1 MIRLRLARAVNTLF
15 MVLLIGSIGHAA
27 SAGHPLPSGLDVSFE
42 GKERKFGARN
52 IPGAL
57 FLPPAH
63 TGRVPLIISQ
73 HGSTRDGM
81 SFADGQGKT
90 DEYSTRIVHAGTQA
104 GFAVAVLDAFAGT
117 GLRPNAKRKF
127 PNATRYAVQLHEALR
142 RHPRIDADNVFY
154 TGFSYGAAQV
164 LKQQDARWAPVA
176 SPWRALA
183 AAEPGCNVVSLPAS
197 VPYSTLI
204 IKGGESHYAPAPCE
218 HYRDMIT
225 TAGNRVEYWLVP
237 EANHFFSANGEIVDG
252 VAVNGCA
259 DNPVIRY
266 PNGSRKFADGTVA
279 TRELFV
285 SRCITRQGGKGKSRE
300 YLDEVVRGVIAFF
313 ERQRR

>member
-1 MIRLRLARAVNTLF
+1 MIKLRLARALF
-15 MVLLIGSIGHAA
+15 TVLLIAPIGQAA
-27 SAGHPLPSGLDVSFE
+27 SGGQPLPSGLDVSFE
-42 GKERKFGARN
+42 GEERKFGART
-52 IPGAL
+52 IPSAL

-63 TGRVPLIISQ
+63 SGRVPLIISQ
-73 HGSTRDGM
+73 HGSSRDGT

-90 DEYSTRIVHAGTQA
+90 DEYSTRIVREGTQA

-117 GLRPNAKRKF
+117 GLRPNNKRKF
-127 PNATRYAVQLHEALR
+127 PDAARYAVQLHEALR
-142 RHPRIDADNVFY
+142 QHPRIDSDNVFY

-164 LKQQDARWAPVA
+164 LKQQGARWAPVN

-197 VPYSTLI
+197 VPYATLI
-204 IKGGESHYAPAPCE
+204 IKGGESHYGPAPCE
-218 HYRDMIT
+218 YYIDMIA
-225 TAGNRVEYWLVP
+225 TAGNQVEYWLLP
-237 EANHFFSANGEIVDG
+237 GANHFFSANGEIVDG
-252 VAVNGCA
+252 TAVNGCA

-266 PNGSRKFADGTVA
+266 PDGRRKFADGTVA

>member
-1 MIRLRLARAVNTLF
+1 MIRLLLVRALF
-15 MVLLIGSIGHAA
+15 VVLLIASVSQAA
-27 SAGHPLPSGLDVSFE
+27 SAGQPLPSNLDVSFE
-42 GKERKFGARN
+42 GNERKFGART
-52 IPGAL
+52 IPSAL
-57 FLPPAH
+57 VLPPAH
-63 TGRVPLIISQ
+63 SGRVPLIISQ
-73 HGSTRDGM
+73 HGSSRDGM
-81 SFADGQGKT
+81 SFANGQGKT
-90 DEYSTRIVHAGTQA
+90 DEYSTRLVREATQA

-117 GLRPNAKRKF
+117 GLRPNNKRKF
-127 PNATRYAVQLHEALR
+127 PNAALYALQLRDALMQ
-142 RHPRIDADNVFY
+142 HPRIDAGNVFY

-164 LKQQDARWAPVA
+164 LKQQDARWAPVT
-176 SPWRALA
+176 SPWRGLA

-197 VPYSTLI
+197 VPYATLI
-204 IKGGESHYAPAPCE
+204 IKGGESHYAPAPFE
-218 HYRDMIT
+218 YYRDMIAA
-225 TAGNRVEYWLVP
+225 AGNRVEYWLLP
-237 EANHFFSANGEIVDG
+237 KANHFFSANGEIVDG

-266 PNGSRKFADGTVA
+266 PNGRRKFADGTVA